1 MNDKDIQSRV
11 MEELDYEPSIE
22 STNIGVAVHAGVVTL
37 SGHVPT
43 YWQRVTAERA
53 ALRVKGV
60 KAIAQELEVRL
71 TGDKK
76 INDDE
81 IAERAVKL
89 LAWNSS
95 LPKDALMVKVSRGWV
110 TLSGEVDWNFQRA
123 IAESEVRKLSGVVG
137 VTNGITLKQAV
148 QPADVKQRIIAALKR
163 QAEQQADRI
172 HIDVKDG
179 RVSIQGDVD
188 DWAERQAI
196 ERAVWSAPGVHSVD
210 DRVRIV

>member
-1 MNDKDIQSRV
+1 
-11 MEELDYEPSIE
+11 
-22 STNIGVAVHAGVVTL
+22 
-37 SGHVPT
+37 
-43 YWQRVTAERA
+43 
-53 ALRVKGV
+53 
-60 KAIAQELEVRL
+60 
-71 TGDKK
+71 
-76 INDDE
+76 
-81 IAERAVKL
+81 
-89 LAWNSS
+89 
-95 LPKDALMVKVSRGWV
+95 V